1 MDLTLIPWPISS
13 RILTVGKRGK
23 VRVKEKLQPSVINVW
38 QELVMMKLTD
48 VELMTCK
55 T

>member
-1 MDLTLIPWPISS
+1 MDLTLIPWPIFSL
-13 RILTVGKRGK
+13 IHTVGKRGK
-23 VRVKEKLQPSVINVW
+23 VRVKEKFQLFVISVW
-38 QELVMMKLTD
+38 QELVMMKHTD

>member
-1 MDLTLIPWPISS
+1 MDLTLIPWPIFS
-13 RILTVGKRGK
+13 RIHTVGKRGK

-38 QELVMMKLTD
+38 QELVMMKHTD
-48 VELMTCK
+48 VELMTCE